1 MVKKL
6 KWLLVIVLLLIC
18 VFMVTP
24 IYSKYADKYSKTITI
39 DIRKPNYTVVFKSNA
54 PTGKTVSGTM
64 SNQDFVY
71 GEYQN
76 LNSNAYSMD
85 GYVFKSW
92 SMWLN
97 GNDPNF
103 ADGESVKN
111 LSKIDNAEV
120 SLFAIW
126 DYVATPQITR
136 TDFNTFTYSA
146 VSAGAY
152 YVSTSDTKPE
162 AGNTA
167 ASNTFALNTWITATN
182 TGDLTLSA
190 GQTYYVW
197 AKDAVT
203 GGSVSE
209 NKSSITVLTLTRSQG
224 TGTTLTTRYDST
236 SENTGTA
243 YTDATKYVLNG
254 TPIWAKSVAN
264 SGYRAATLKHGNT
277 SMTAGGQS
285 FTASTSEAITS
296 TATANKVTITIRK
309 DGSNWSD
316 SGMNVALYSG
326 TTSKYAYSVGAK
338 SGATVVWTGV
348 ANGTYNVYA
357 GKDSGNKTSLIDTG
371 LDITVSNNDQ
381 AGTINYYSLTLV
393 KGTGI
398 SDVKNGG
405 KSTTDAKQYLYLNS
419 GTQQSI
425 AIDATV
431 SAGYTWKTWTKT
443 SGTNPVTFTAGTK
456 SQNIRL
462 GAGAVTL
469 TANTNP
475 RYLANESSLKVGD
488 YVNYP
493 VNYSNV
499 TVSNKFDNTYTYAA
513 TLTGWRVLSVE
524 TNSNGAKY
532 VRLVSAG
539 IPLSYCH
546 NNTSTATIANL
557 TSGFL
562 STPINS
568 TYTNETFRRCG
579 IKDASGNTITSNN
592 NSQLRN
598 VFINKNT
605 YTSSVTTLTLDDLT
619 NVGGATLE
627 SDGLSYTIKKNK
639 GLFQLSPASGHSD
652 EVKHAAYY
660 LATRKKAN
668 NLHYLWTVARQSG
681 EIVYTY
687 NEQGVRPV
695 VVLKTNVKT
704 SGENA
709 NGVWQLVP

>member
-1 MVKKL
+1 MVKSNRIKL
-6 KWLLVIVLLLIC
+6 VLILVLI
-18 VFMVTP
+18 FISSLMVMP
-24 IYSKYADKYSKTITI
+24 IYSKYINKYSKSISLN
-39 DIRKPNYTVVFKSNA
+39 IRKPNYTVVFKSNA
-54 PTGKTVSGTM
+54 PTGKTASGTM

-71 GEYQN
+71 GIAQN
-76 LNSNAYSMD
+76 LNQNTYSID
-85 GYVFKSW
+85 GYTFKSW
-92 SMWLN
+92 SMWSN

-203 GGSVSE
+203 GGSVSK
-209 NKSSITVLTLTRSQG
+209 NKASISVITLTRTQG
-224 TGTTLTTRYDST
+224 TGTTLTTRYDAI

-285 FTASTSEAITS
+285 FTARTSEAIAS

-338 SGATVVWTGV
+338 SGTTVVWTGV

-357 GKDSGNKTSLIDTG
+357 GKDSSNKTSLIDTG

-393 KGTGI
+393 NGTGI

-405 KSTTDAKQYLYLNS
+405 TSTTSAKQYLYLNS
-419 GTQQSI
+419 GTQQNI

-431 SAGYTWKTWTKT
+431 SAGYTWSTWTKT
-443 SGTNPVTFTAGTK
+443 SGTNPATFTAGTK

-475 RYLANESSLKVGD
+475 RYLANEGSLKVGD

-493 VNYSNV
+493 VDYNNV
-499 TVSNKFDNTYTYAA
+499 TTNDVYLRKANLN
-513 TLTGWRVLSVE
+513 GWRVLSIS
-524 TNSNGAKY
+524 TNSSGTKY

-539 IPLSYCH
+539 IPLSFYH
-546 NNTSTATIANL
+546 QYEHASASTAVTNITTNFFTTAVSATANNAYRK
-557 TSGFL
+557 
-562 STPINS
+562 I
-568 TYTNETFRRCG
+568 G
-579 IKDASGNTITSNN
+579 IMKADGTVATTMAQVQARFMTDNN
-592 NSQLRN
+592 
-598 VFINKNT
+598 
-605 YTSSVTTLTLDDLT
+605 YTSSVKSITKADVDAVWGSTTANKT
-619 NVGGATLE
+619 NLASNNLLAIPSTTSGEYASYFMAKAYG
-627 SDGLSYTIKKNK
+627 SDNK
-639 GLFQLSPASGHSD
+639 HLWAVRASG
-652 EVKHAAYY
+652 V
-660 LATRKKAN
+660 
-668 NLHYLWTVARQSG
+668 V
-681 EIVYTY
+681 VYTGY
-687 NEQGVRPV
+687 ERGVRPV
-695 VVLKTNVKT
+695 VTLKTTVKT
-704 SGENA
+704 SGKSGNI
-709 NGVWQLVP
+709 WQLVP